1 MKRKKKLIIEN
12 SLILIGTINE
22 LKEVTIKEGETNPY
36 EIINDN
42 EINNDDEEEFSGNST
57 LTSIKSFLKSSN
69 SYHLAKIGNIDY
81 IIGFPGEELVFMN
94 YNNFLLKKEIS

>member
-1 MKRKKKLIIEN
+1 MITKYKA
-12 SLILIGTINE
+12 
-22 LKEVTIKEGETNPY
+22 
-36 EIINDN
+36 
-42 EINNDDEEEFSGNST
+42 
-57 LTSIKSFLKSSN
+57 KSFLKSSN